1 MNKSDLID
9 ILSEWGK
16 KIGNLGSNEL
26 ANLCVETHAKNG
38 WFTEGNVELAIEGVC
53 NYLDKSKLTNWLE
66 EYDTDPPQP
75 GDVGMVMAG
84 NIPMVGFHDML
95 CILASGHYCQAKLS
109 NQDDILIPF
118 MLELLKTLSTDL
130 ENRVKIVQ
138 MLDKP
143 RAVIATG
150 SNNSSRYFE
159 YYFKDIPHIIRKNR
173 TSIAVLD
180 GNETEQEL
188 GFLGLD
194 ILQYFGL
201 GCRNISKLL
210 VPQDYQFDTLFNA
223 LEPMRVVVDNHKYV
237 NNYDY
242 NKTILLMNQI
252 PFEDNGFL
260 LLYESQELVSPLSVV
275 FVERYKS
282 QNDISEYL
290 DRKKGNLQCIISG
303 KELGVGDTVF
313 GMTQKPDLWDYSDRV
328 DTMEFLARI

>member
-1 MNKSDLID
+1 MNKSELID
-9 ILSEWGK
+9 ILSEWGR
-16 KIGNLGSNEL
+16 KIGDFGSDEL
-26 ANLCVETHAKNG
+26 ANLCVETQVKNG

-53 NYLDKSKLTNWLE
+53 KYLDKSKLTKWLD
-66 EYDTDPPQP
+66 EYDTNPHQP
-75 GDVGMVMAG
+75 RDVGMVMAG
-84 NIPMVGFHDML
+84 NIPMVGFHDLL

-109 NQDDILIPF
+109 SQDDILIPF

-130 ENRVKIVQ
+130 EDRVKIVQ

-173 TSIAVLD
+173 TSIAVLN
-180 GNETEQEL
+180 GNETAQEL
-188 GFLGLD
+188 GLLGLD

-210 VPQDYQFDTLFNA
+210 VPQNYQFNALFNA
-223 LEPMRVVVDNHKYV
+223 LEPMRIVLDNHKYV

-242 NKTILLMNQI
+242 NKTILLMNQT
-252 PFEDNGFL
+252 PFEDSGFL
-260 LLYESQELVSPLSVV
+260 LLYESHDLVSPVSVV

-282 QNDISEYL
+282 QDDISEYL
-290 DRKKGNLQCIISG
+290 DQKKDKLQCIISG
-303 KELGVGDTVF
+303 KKLAVGETTF

-328 DTMEFLARI
+328 DTMEFLSHI